1 MPLPALGVIVV
12 TFNSAD
18 VILDCLESLLA
29 VHDTRLDIVVVDNA
43 STDNTLAALRDWASG
58 AAPYAPSAD
67 MPFVLSGCSKP
78 VALQARSNPR
88 SAQTRLTLIETGVNG
103 GFAAGVNRG
112 LACLAARPGLDRFWV
127 LNPDSA
133 VPPDTPHAFATEPGP
148 AGGFALM
155 GGRVIY
161 YDDPGTIQIDGG
173 IINRRTGVT
182 GNIGLGHPHAT
193 TPAPDP
199 ATLDFIM
206 GASMVVSRAFYE
218 QAGPMAEDYFL
229 YYEEVD
235 WALRRLTLP
244 GGSLPLAYCPGG
256 VIYHRAGT
264 AIGSPTLG
272 RPASPFSLYFKHR
285 GRLRFMRRFRR
296 RNILGAYA
304 YSFAKAAQLA
314 LQGYWLEAR
323 TILSGSFNLPPPA
336 VVKDRLSPEAAE
348 RAFDK
353 PPELKT

>member
-29 VHDTRLDIVVVDNA
+29 VHDIRLDIVVVDNA
-43 STDNTLAALRDWASG
+43 STDHTLAVLRDWASG
-58 AAPYAPSAD
+58 ATPYAPSAD

-78 VALQARSNPR
+78 VGLQAESGPGIP
-88 SAQTRLTLIETGVNG
+88 QTRLSLIETGMNG

-112 LACLAARPGLDRFWV
+112 LAYLAARPGIDRFWI

-133 VPPDTPHAFATEPGP
+133 VPPETPRAFATAPGP
-148 AGGFALM
+148 AEGFALM

-161 YDDPGTIQIDGG
+161 YDTPDIIQIDGG

-182 GNIGLGHPHAT
+182 GNIGLGQPHAT

-199 ATLDFIM
+199 ARLDFIA
-206 GASMVVSRAFYE
+206 GASMVVSRSFYE

-235 WALRRLTLP
+235 WALRR
-244 GGSLPLAYCPGG
+244 GSLPLLYCPGG
-256 VIYHRAGT
+256 IVYHRAGT

-285 GRLRFMRRFRR
+285 ARLRFMRRYFPRAVPM
-296 RNILGAYA
+296 AYA
-304 YSFAKAAQLA
+304 YSLAKAAQL
-314 LQGYWLEAR
+314 LLRGYPTEAR
-323 TILSGSFNLPPPA
+323 TLLGASFGRPPSA
-336 VVKDRLSPEAAE
+336 EIRARLSPEAA
-348 RAFDK
+348 RLAFGPDR
-353 PPELKT
+353 